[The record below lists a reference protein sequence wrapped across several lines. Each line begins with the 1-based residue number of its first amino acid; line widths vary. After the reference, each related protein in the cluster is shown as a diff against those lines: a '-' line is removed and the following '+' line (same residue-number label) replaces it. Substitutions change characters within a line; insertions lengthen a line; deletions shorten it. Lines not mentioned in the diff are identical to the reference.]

1 MPADVLRLRNL
12 RFFAYHGLH
21 TEENRLGQAF
31 EVDLE
36 LRGDFAAAALADDP
50 ALTIDYVQV
59 CRVVE
64 EVVTQR
70 RFKLV
75 EALAENI
82 AGAVG
87 AAFAPVELT
96 VRVRKPHPP
105 VPLTFEG
112 VEVELHRRYA

>member
-12 RFFAYHGLH
+12 RFFAYHGLYP
-21 TEENRLGQAF
+21 EENRLGQVF

-36 LRGDFAAAALADDP
+36 LRGDFSAAGRGDDP
-50 ALTIDYVQV
+50 ALTLDYVQV

-64 EVVTQR
+64 EVVTQQ

-75 EALAENI
+75 EALAEHI
-82 AGAVG
+82 AQAVG
-87 AAFAPVELT
+87 AAFAPLELT

-105 VPLTFEG
+105 VPLSFEG
-112 VEVELHRRYA
+112 IEVELHRRYA